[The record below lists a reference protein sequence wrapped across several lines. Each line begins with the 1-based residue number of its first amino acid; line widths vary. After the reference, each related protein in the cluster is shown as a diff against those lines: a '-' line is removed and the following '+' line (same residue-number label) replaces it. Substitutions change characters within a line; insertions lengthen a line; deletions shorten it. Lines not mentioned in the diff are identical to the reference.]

1 MVLLSRFPIYQSIL
15 RDVQI
20 MLDSCKIIGIYVYI
34 SFDVEILVG
43 EYELNAFSSFLGTFT
58 DDSATLS

>member
-1 MVLLSRFPIYQSIL
+1 
-15 RDVQI
+15 

-58 DDSATLS
+58 DDSATLSWIDEVDVICYSYI